1 MTDSPWQILDSELAR
16 WPTPPTLWLRDD
28 DAVGPAP
35 AFARLADLCARHAA
49 PVCAAVIPARLEDT
63 FAGWL
68 DRRSDA
74 IAVAVHGIAHTNH
87 APSGEKKSEFGDHR
101 PAAVM
106 AAELVEGR
114 KRVTEAFG
122 AKARAVFVPP
132 WNRIGTR
139 AAAALGPAGYT
150 ALSAKAPKS
159 HDSVTGV
166 TVADVHIDII
176 DWRGGRVFRGESAV
190 LEEVRGRL
198 EKLRRENKRGEPTG
212 ILTHHAVHDAAGWTF
227 LENLLERTVGG
238 ARWVSV
244 DDAVAAQR

>member
-1 MTDSPWQILDSELAR
+1 MTASPWQALDTELER
-16 WPTPPTLWLRDD
+16 WPTPPALWLRDD

-35 AFARLADLCARHAA
+35 PFERLAGLCARHAA
-49 PVCAAVIPARLEDT
+49 PLCAAVIPARLEEG
-63 FAGWL
+63 FADWL
-68 DRRSDA
+68 ERRGDG
-74 IAVAVHGIAHTNH
+74 IAVAVHGFAHLNH
-87 APSGEKKSEFGDHR
+87 APAHEKKSEFGDHR
-101 PAAVM
+101 PATVM
-106 AAELVEGR
+106 AAELAEGR
-114 KRVTEAFG
+114 KRAVEVFG
-122 AKARAVFVPP
+122 ARARPVFVPP

-139 AAAALGPAGYT
+139 AAAALGPAGYA

-198 EKLRRENKRGEPTG
+198 EQLRHENKRGEPTG

-227 LENLLERTVGG
+227 LENLLERTGGG